1 MSTRKQI
8 ENKHWQEQLQAF
20 TSKYKGRTAAIAAQG
35 MTLVENKPFEN
46 ILYDPYGKET
56 ISSWL

>member
-1 MSTRKQI
+1 MPI

-20 TSKYKGRTAAIAAQG
+20 TSTYKGRTAAIAAQG
-35 MTLVENKPFEN
+35 LTLVENKPFEN